1 MRELGL
7 PDTDLGRAVA
17 DFMTLIESSEGPR
30 ALPPEIHAVATDAA
44 RELTAV
50 YRRLDPH
57 RHMDRWRVVRGIGM
71 LRSDAVAADL
81 VDIAMEPPPVHAH
94 PPGKHAGCGTADGE
108 GMIRLR
114 AAEGL
119 RSIAEAGGADA
130 RRGLL
135 TAMRAP
141 SLSVRRAAVQ
151 GYLSLP
157 GATPTLLADVRERLA
172 PEDYWMASV
181 RAGTPEEFTG
191 TPDVPTAAPGG
202 NPVRQETTTSVTE

>member
-7 PDTDLGRAVA
+7 PATALGRTIA
-17 DFMTLIESSEGPR
+17 DFMTLIESSEEPR
-30 ALPPEIHAVATDAA
+30 ALPPEIRAVATDAA
-44 RELTAV
+44 RELTAA
-50 YRRLDPH
+50 YRRLDLH

-81 VDIAMEPPPVHAH
+81 LDIAMQEPPAHTH
-94 PPGKHAGCGTADGE
+94 PPGEHAGCGSTDQE
-108 GMIRLR
+108 GMIRMR

-119 RSIAEAGGADA
+119 RSIAEAGGANA
-130 RRGLL
+130 RQGLL

-141 SLSVRRAAVQ
+141 SVSVRRAAVQ

-172 PEDYWMASV
+172 PEDFWMASV

-191 TPDVPTAAPGG
+191 TPDEPDGAPDIR
-202 NPVRQETTTSVTE
+202 PEPTTSVTK